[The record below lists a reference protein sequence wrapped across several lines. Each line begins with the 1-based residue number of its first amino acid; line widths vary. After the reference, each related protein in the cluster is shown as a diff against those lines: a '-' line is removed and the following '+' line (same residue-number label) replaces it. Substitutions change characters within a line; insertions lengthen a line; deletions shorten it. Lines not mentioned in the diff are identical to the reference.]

1 MPRFRLVN
9 GNRIQFTAE
18 EETVRDAE
26 EAQWLIDKQARIDA
40 EAAKVANNA
49 SAEQKLRDLG
59 LTDAEISAFRGG
71 N

>member
-26 EAQWLIDKQARIDA
+26 EAQWLIDKQAREDA
-40 EAAKVANNA
+40 EAARLARIE
-49 SAEQKLRDLG
+49 SAKTKLQNLG
-59 LTDAEISAFRGG
+59 LTLEEVQDSFNI
-71 N
+71 